1 MVCDIICDIICDIL
15 CDMRKCCFITPALRA
30 LWLQPPCCVSL
41 SPPPWTLPHSLDS
54 LHLLNGHRQG
64 LASSVAPQPE
74 IQLVDSAAVP
84 VIRLGIGR
92 HCTKESAV
100 LEFEGNSWMGVA
112 GYEAGERRQNNN
124 NILHTQKEYYT
135 SYHT

>member
-1 MVCDIICDIICDIL
+1 V
-15 CDMRKCCFITPALRA
+15 
-30 LWLQPPCCVSL
+30 
-41 SPPPWTLPHSLDS
+41 
-54 LHLLNGHRQG
+54 
-64 LASSVAPQPE
+64 PQPE

-84 VIRLGIGR
+84 VILLGIGR

-112 GYEAGERRQNNN
+112 GYEAGERLQNIND
-124 NILHTQKEYYT
+124 ILHTQKEYYT